1 MDIYIHNIVKQL
13 HSNKNLKKKPFCQ
26 NLIRLVLFKTEANS
40 HMWLFKFKWTK
51 IRNVVPQ
58 CRHYLKF
65 YWSTVTH
72 IYVLFHI
79 LSHYGL
85 SQDAEYNS
93 LSYIAGPCCLSI
105 PYMTVCICWS
115 QTPNP
120 SLLLP
125 LPLHSRQ
132 AQVCSLCL
140 WVCFIDMS
148 ICITF

>member
-1 MDIYIHNIVKQL
+1 M
-13 HSNKNLKKKPFCQ
+13 
-26 NLIRLVLFKTEANS
+26 LFKMEANS

-65 YWSTVTH
+65 YWSTVDLQCYVNFCH
-72 IYVLFHI
+72 IAKWFSYIHYIILFHI
-79 LSHYGL
+79 LFHHGL

-93 LSYIAGPCCLSI
+93 LSYIVGPCCLSI
-105 PYMTVCICWS
+105 LYVTVCICWA

-125 LPLHSRQ
+125 LPLHSGQ
-132 AQVCSLCL
+132 PQVCSLCL
-140 WVCFIDMS
+140 WVCFIDMF

>member
-1 MDIYIHNIVKQL
+1 M
-13 HSNKNLKKKPFCQ
+13 
-26 NLIRLVLFKTEANS
+26 LFKTEANS

-51 IRNVVPQ
+51 IRNAVPR

-65 YWSTVTH
+65 YWSTVDLQRYVNFCHTAKWFSYTH
-72 IYVLFHI
+72 ICSFSYSFPLC
-79 LSHYGL
+79 L

-93 LSYIAGPCCLSI
+93 LSYIVGPCCLSI
-105 PYMTVCICWS
+105 AYMTVCICWS

-120 SLLLP
+120 SLLVP

-140 WVCFIDMS
+140 WVCFTDMS